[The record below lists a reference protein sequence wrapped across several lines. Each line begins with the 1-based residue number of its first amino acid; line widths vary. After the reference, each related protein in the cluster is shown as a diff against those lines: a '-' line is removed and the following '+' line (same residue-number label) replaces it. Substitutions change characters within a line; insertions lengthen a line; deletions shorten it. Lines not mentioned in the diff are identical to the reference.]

1 MKSHEQIG
9 LQRLASQQVA
19 QPSSDDAAT
28 IVRSMGA
35 IQAQD
40 YLGALWAV
48 GLRTLRA
55 SEQTVEQ
62 ALAEARIVRTW
73 PMRGTIHFVAPKDVR
88 WMLTLL
94 TPRIVRLGQTRL
106 RGLAIDAATLAAS
119 EVALGVALEGGRQLT
134 RPKLYAELEQAEI
147 ATSGQRG
154 VHILGQLSMA
164 GLLCFGAR
172 AGKQPTFTLLD
183 EWVPPTSPLSHDEA
197 LAKLVGRYFTSH
209 GPATLHDFAWWSG
222 LTMADARAGLAAAAD
237 QLAES
242 RLDGRSYFAARGL
255 NVNDAASEVFLLPS
269 FDEFLLAYRDRTVVL
284 DPAHANRV
292 VPGSNGLFTPIVVA
306 GGRVVGTWR
315 RELKPGR
322 VALSYNLFDE
332 LGPLDWQTLDEQGA
346 RYGRFLNTVV
356 EP

>member
-1 MKSHEQIG
+1 MSHEQLG
-9 LQRLASQQVA
+9 PQRLASQQVA
-19 QPSSDDAAT
+19 QPSSDDPAT

-48 GLRTLRA
+48 GLRTLHA

-73 PMRGTIHFVAPKDVR
+73 PMRGTIHFVAPEDVR
-88 WMLTLL
+88 WMLALL

-106 RGLAIDAATLAAS
+106 RDLAIDAVTLTAS
-119 EVALGVALEGGRQLT
+119 EVALGLALEGGRQLT
-134 RPKLYAELEQAEI
+134 RPELYAELEQAGI
-147 ATSGQRG
+147 ATGGQRG
-154 VHILGQLSMA
+154 IHILGQLSMV

-183 EWVPPTSPLSHDEA
+183 EWVSPTPPLSHDEA
-197 LAKLVGRYFTSH
+197 LARLAGRYFTSH

-222 LTMADARAGLAAAAD
+222 LTMADARFGLAAVAD

-242 RLDGRSYFAARGL
+242 RLDGRSYLAARGL
-255 NVNDAASEVFLLPS
+255 DAGSAASEVFLLPS
-269 FDEFLLAYRDRTVVL
+269 FDEFLLAYRDRAAVL
-284 DPAHANRV
+284 DPAHADRV
-292 VPGSNGLFTPIVVA
+292 VPSSNGLFSPIVVV

-322 VALSYNLFDE
+322 VVLSYNVFDE
-332 LGPLDWQTLDEQGA
+332 FGPLDWQALDEQGA
-346 RYGRFLNTVV
+346 RYGCFLNTTV